1 MPDPEPGQESPQV
14 LHSHGVRARVGERLS
29 KGASLLKKIA
39 LQFLLVIVGIVV
51 FKPIEAWWSG
61 PSQYKVYL
69 VGRTANQ
76 EIKKM
81 FRTIQDDSALA
92 LLKIDGKDIVVGEVN
107 DDGSAGK
114 AQEIAKRLAD
124 LPDTLMVI
132 GHVMTQSTM
141 DALPSYMAADPKVPV
156 IATRETH
163 PDLLKRVVSP
173 KCEDK
178 DVYCPFMPMSPTDT
192 DQAQIAI
199 GFAISAN
206 HSHRFLIVKDNL
218 PRNQD
223 YADNLIAAYTNEIED
238 RHSELVTHVDVVD
251 EVSRSAAALQISQ
264 RMPDCVLYIGPEEH
278 AQMFLDTLRPLLVGQ
293 QRQPL
298 IVLSD
303 SAIGDLLLG
312 TSTPV
317 YATFPLSGQDY
328 KSIDNVYG
336 DDAFSLV
343 AELVKD
349 VNEWNLLPQVA
360 KLHHYINMH
369 RVRDAR
375 AAIIRAM
382 EYNAKNSAVYETRH
396 GKFQYYGKY
405 KLLNVHFHIWEIQSG
420 KITEVEDQ
428 NADVSTLKSILTPP
442 GTTENL
448 AFGKEPSL
456 LGLHYLRRE

>member
-1 MPDPEPGQESPQV
+1 MPDPDPGQGNPQL
-14 LHSHGVRARVGERLS
+14 LHPALGARVRERLA
-29 KGASLLKKIA
+29 KGASFLKKIA
-39 LQFLLVIVGIVV
+39 LQFLLVIVGIVI

-92 LLKIDGKDIVVGEVN
+92 LLKIDGKDIVVEEVN
-107 DDGSAGK
+107 DDGSAGR
-114 AQEIAKRLAD
+114 AQEIAQHLAS

-132 GHVMTQSTM
+132 GHVMTQLTM

-156 IATRETH
+156 IATRESH
-163 PDLLKRVVSP
+163 PDLLRRVVSP

-192 DQAQIAI
+192 DQAETAI
-199 GFAISAN
+199 GFAISAS
-206 HSHRFLIVKDNL
+206 HSRRFLIVKDNL

-223 YADNLIAAYTNEIED
+223 YAASLSDAYKSAIED
-238 RHSELVTHVDVVD
+238 RHAELVTLVDVVD
-251 EVSRSAAALQISQ
+251 EVSRTAAAQQISQ
-264 RMPDCVLYIGPEEH
+264 RTPDCVLYIGPVEH
-278 AQMFLDTLRPLLVGQ
+278 AQLFLSGLRPLLIGQ

-303 SAIGDLLLG
+303 SAVGDLLLG
-312 TSTPV
+312 TPTAV

-343 AELVKD
+343 SELVRD
-349 VNEWNLLPQVA
+349 VNNWKLLPQVA

-369 RVRDAR
+369 RVTDAR

-382 EYNAKNSAVYETRH
+382 EYNAKNSTVYDTRH
-396 GKFQYYGKY
+396 GRFQYYEKY
-405 KLLNVHFHIWEIQSG
+405 KLVNVHFHIWQILSG
-420 KITEVEDQ
+420 KVTEVDNQ
-428 NADVSTLKSILTPP
+428 DADGSRLKTVLTPL
-442 GTTENL
+442 GTT
-448 AFGKEPSL
+448 AIFASGKEPPVL
-456 LGLHYLRRE
+456 APHYPRPE